1 MRLRTF
7 LLSFALTNLCFN
19 SIEYGVTAQSEVR
32 PAVLSADDMMRVLP
46 GNTLLAYDKS
56 GPFWMYFPKPGTV
69 WGHRAAGKRLASYDQ
84 HHLLWMD
91 GAKSRSPFAS
101 MLSPLPRS
109 GLLQSLTVE
118 Y

>member
-19 SIEYGVTAQSEVR
+19 SIEYAVTAQSEVR

-46 GNTLLAYDKS
+46 GSTLLAYDRS

-69 WGHRAAGKRLASYDQ
+69 WGQTSSGDVDIGHWWIDGGRYCRNWRVWYGGKTQCWRLASYDQ
-84 HHLLWMD
+84 RH
-91 GAKSRSPFAS
+91 
-101 MLSPLPRS
+101 
-109 GLLQSLTVE
+109 
-118 Y
+118 